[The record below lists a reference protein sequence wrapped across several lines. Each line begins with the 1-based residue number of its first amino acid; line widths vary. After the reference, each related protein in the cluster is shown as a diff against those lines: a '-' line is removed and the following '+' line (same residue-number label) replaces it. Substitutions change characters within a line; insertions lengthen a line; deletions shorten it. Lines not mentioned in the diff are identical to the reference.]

1 MAQLTLGVDISD
13 DLLSAVVVTGKGKEG
28 QVTACASA
36 PLEEHADI
44 PEVLP
49 GLLEE
54 LHWQGG
60 NCVLG
65 LPLSYFSLR
74 NLVLPFKNEKKIQ
87 QILPLELEEH
97 LLSPVDEQIIAT
109 LVAGQD
115 DAGTYLLTAALEKN
129 TLRELLETFQ
139 SRNLDPDVVCPSSFC
154 LANRLRSQGDCGR
167 NFLLLYGDMGS
178 MTMVICHE
186 GEILFMRRL
195 SYPEQVFT
203 DVIFTLELEEGR
215 VRVADRDAADK
226 AVSGLCGVVQHS
238 IDYFCFT
245 RRLEIHPDHVI
256 LAGPMQLA
264 EGFQEKIEHGLALPS
279 KICDL
284 AQAGLVGL
292 DSSLRGSWQPAVYD
306 RALTLAFQGGSRN
319 APLDFRKDE
328 FVSKRFLL
336 GSRRQTLWLALAAG
350 LVFVLL
356 SGYLFFD
363 YRSLKSRHDSLAG
376 EMTQVFKTSFPEVSR
391 IVDPLV
397 QMRSKLQE
405 AQAPTVSMPL
415 FTSEKRVLAILA
427 DISSRIPASLSM
439 HVSRLVIDQD
449 SVRIKGT
456 TDAFNNVNTIKK
468 LLAGSA
474 RFAEVNIVSA
484 TKTKEKNV
492 IRFEIRLLLRETS

>member
-1 MAQLTLGVDISD
+1 MAQRTLGVDISD
-13 DLLSAVVVTGKGKEG
+13 DLLSAVVVAGKGKEG
-28 QVTACASA
+28 RVVACASA

-49 GLLEE
+49 VLLEE
-54 LHWQGG
+54 LQWQEDEG
-60 NCVLG
+60 CVLG

-74 NLVLPFKNEKKIQ
+74 NLTLPFTNEKKIQ
-87 QILPLELEEH
+87 QILPFELEEH
-97 LLSPVDEQIIAT
+97 LLAPVDEQIIAT

-115 DAGTYLLTAALEKN
+115 DDGTHLLTAALEKN
-129 TLRELLETFQ
+129 TLAELLATFQ
-139 SRNLDPDVVCPSSFC
+139 SRNLDPDIVCPSSFC
-154 LANRLRSQGDCGR
+154 LANRLRRQGDCGR

-186 GEILFMRRL
+186 GKIVFMRRL

-203 DVIFTLELEEGR
+203 DAIFTLEEGR
-215 VRVADRDAADK
+215 VRVADRDAADE
-226 AVSGLCGVVQHS
+226 AVFGLCAVVQHS
-238 IDYFCFT
+238 IDFFCFT
-245 RRLEIHPDHVI
+245 RRLEIHPDHVS

-264 EGFQEKIEHGLALPS
+264 DGFQEKIEHGLALPS

-284 AQAGLVGL
+284 AQAGLISL
-292 DSSLRGSWQPAVYD
+292 SSNVRENWQPAVYD
-306 RALTLAFQGGSRN
+306 RALTLAFQGGTRQ

-328 FVSKRFLL
+328 FVTRRHLL
-336 GSRRQTLWLALAAG
+336 GSRRQTIGLALASG
-350 LVFVLL
+350 LLFALL
-356 SGYLFFD
+356 FGYLFFD
-363 YRSLKSRHDSLAG
+363 YQSLKNRHDSLAG
-376 EMTQVFKTSFPEVSR
+376 EMEQVFKTSFPEVTR

-415 FTSEKRVLAILA
+415 FTQEKRVLAILA
-427 DISSRIPASLSM
+427 DISSRIPATISM

-468 LLAGSA
+468 LLARSA

-492 IRFEIRLLLRETS
+492 IRFEIRLLLREIS